1 MVVEFHPI
9 LFPLR
14 LNYPADCTYFVF
26 ICKETSSNFFF
37 SFVAFPADNT
47 RIKRHLKEITNNNSK
62 KKELYI
68 YNIKLLYT
76 KKRKDLKEKIFLY
89 QNKSINQLFHY
100 YLNLSISNVKFT

>member
-14 LNYPADCTYFVF
+14 LNYPADCTYFVLF
-26 ICKETSSNFFF
+26 VRRLVVIFF

-47 RIKRHLKEITNNNSK
+47 RIKRHLKAITNNNS

-76 KKRKDLKEKIFLY
+76 KKRKDLKEKIFIP
-89 QNKSINQLFHY
+89 K
-100 YLNLSISNVKFT
+100 

>member
-47 RIKRHLKEITNNNSK
+47 RIKRHLKAI
-62 KKELYI
+62 
-68 YNIKLLYT
+68 T
-76 KKRKDLKEKIFLY
+76 KKRNYIYIILNYYTPRKEKI
-89 QNKSINQLFHY
+89 
-100 YLNLSISNVKFT
+100 

>member
-26 ICKETSSNFFF
+26 ICKETSSNFF

-47 RIKRHLKEITNNNSK
+47 RIKRHLKAITNNNSK
-62 KKELYI
+62 KGIIYI
-68 YNIKLLYT
+68 
-76 KKRKDLKEKIFLY
+76 
-89 QNKSINQLFHY
+89 
-100 YLNLSISNVKFT
+100 